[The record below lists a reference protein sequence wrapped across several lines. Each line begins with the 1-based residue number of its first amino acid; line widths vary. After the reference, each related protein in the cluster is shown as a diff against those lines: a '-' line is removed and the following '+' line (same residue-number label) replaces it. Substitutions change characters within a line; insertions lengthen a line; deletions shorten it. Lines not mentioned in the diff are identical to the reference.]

1 MITGKPLA
9 AIGFAAAGRLL
20 AAAGFTAAMGA
31 AGAWAAEPH
40 WSYDG
45 AEGPAQW
52 AALSEDFAAC
62 GGGAQQSPV
71 DIVEPDAVEAELEEI
86 ELAWNADAAWTVLNN
101 GHTIQVQAPDAGHA
115 VIGGERFELLQFHF
129 HSPSEHAIGGER
141 WPMEVHFVHAAG
153 DGRLAVIGVMM
164 SGGGANGLFERVMD
178 AAPAAKGEAAL
189 GAADARALMPGDDDF
204 FRYQG
209 SLTTP
214 PCSEIV
220 LWSVMEG
227 AVAVSDAAIAK
238 FRDLYAMNARP
249 LQPLNRRYVL
259 QD

>member
-1 MITGKPLA
+1 MIIGKPLA
-9 AIGFAAAGRLL
+9 AIGFAAA
-20 AAAGFTAAMGA
+20 MGA
-31 AGAWAAEPH
+31 AAAWAADTH
-40 WSYDG
+40 WSYAG
-45 AEGPAQW
+45 ADGPAQW
-52 AALSEDFAAC
+52 AALSESFAAC
-62 GGGAQQSPV
+62 GGGVQQSPV
-71 DIVEPDAVEAELEEI
+71 DIVEPDSVEAELEEI
-86 ELAWNADAAWTVLNN
+86 ELAWNAGAAWTVLNN

-115 VIGGERFELLQFHF
+115 VIDGERFDLLQFHF
-129 HSPSEHAIGGER
+129 HSPSEHAIDGER
-141 WPMEVHFVHAAG
+141 WPMEVHFVHAAE

-227 AVAVSDAAIAK
+227 SVAVSDGAIAK
-238 FRDLYAMNARP
+238 FRDIHAMNARP